1 MPKIRKKTTNRAKT
15 NDRAKLKHKVKESR
29 KKKVKAAKK
38 NPQWKSKHKKD
49 PGIPNDFP
57 YKDQIL
63 AEVAEQ
69 RRVAAEE
76 KQKRKEEKRLLT
88 ARAKAGLSNEEG
100 DDAVS
105 QEQMEV
111 DHDDELELTG
121 KDRLNVG
128 SDGIASLSAK
138 LVNKALKPRP
148 KPVEVEEED
157 EEEEEDDVPVLINR
171 DLPNL
176 KSVLDSADVIVQV
189 LDARDPMSCRS
200 LHLEMLAKES
210 GKKMLLVVNKI
221 DACPREAVASWTAYL
236 RSEYPALLFRSATAF
251 LPAGPEQVNVKA
263 KGKGKG
269 KVTVPA
275 DDAVGVDSVLECLGQ
290 WAQEKRNEV
299 PLTVAVVGIT
309 NVGKSSFV
317 NSLLRKRALPV
328 YSLSSSSRGPTTTEL
343 PQETT
348 LEVAGKQIRFIDTP
362 GLSFAAHDDEEEG
375 HAQDQNEIRGR
386 DILLRNKGRIDRL
399 KDPSFPVAHI
409 VARGNAEDLMLLY
422 SIPAFAKGDAEAFLS
437 GVARANQL
445 IKKKGQLDLTGA
457 ARIVLRDW
465 SLGKLA
471 RYTTASAPAPSSD
484 NAALDVAKLYANDE
498 PILASLK
505 TRKEMRKAGG
515 VVKFSPGAVETRK
528 VAVDEPWVGLAGED
542 DEEGEE
548 SEEDDL
554 EVGQDE
560 EDEDEECDLD
570 EEDDEEE
577 EMDEGEDTDDDE
589 DDEEDTP
596 PPFSNK
602 QKRKRGAEPAPPA
615 PPSKKVAFAADP
627 KTSKQARKAGSLK
640 IKAQQQKPAP
650 VPAKKV
656 EEPKQPLK
664 AVETAKSKLPVKE
677 KKVVEKKVANV
688 AAKKAK
694 GSKPA
699 KSPTTKG
706 PEAYD
711 FSKFF

>member
-76 KQKRKEEKRLLT
+76 KQKRKEEKRLLA

-251 LPAGPEQVNVKA
+251 LPTGPEQVNVKA

-515 VVKFSPGAVETRK
+515 VVKFSAGAVETRK

-589 DDEEDTP
+589 DDEEDTL

-602 QKRKRGAEPAPPA
+602 QKRKRSAEPAPPA

>member
-76 KQKRKEEKRLLT
+76 KQKRKEEKRLLA

-560 EDEDEECDLD
+560 EDEDEEGDLD

-589 DDEEDTP
+589 DDEEDTL

-602 QKRKRGAEPAPPA
+602 QKRKRSAEPAPPA

>member
-76 KQKRKEEKRLLT
+76 KQKRKEEKRLLA

-148 KPVEVEEED
+148 KLVEVEEAD
-157 EEEEEDDVPVLINR
+157 EEEEDSVPVLINR

-176 KSVLDSADVIVQV
+176 KSALDSADVIVQV

-251 LPAGPEQVNVKA
+251 LPTGPEQVNVKA

-560 EDEDEECDLD
+560 EDEDEEGDLD

-602 QKRKRGAEPAPPA
+602 QKRKRSAEPAPPA

>member
-76 KQKRKEEKRLLT
+76 KQKRKEEKRLLA

-148 KPVEVEEED
+148 KLVEVEEAD
-157 EEEEEDDVPVLINR
+157 EEEEDSVPVLINR

-176 KSVLDSADVIVQV
+176 KSALDSADVIVQV

-560 EDEDEECDLD
+560 EDEDEEGDLD

>member
-148 KPVEVEEED
+148 KLVEVEEAD
-157 EEEEEDDVPVLINR
+157 EEEEDSVPVLINR

-176 KSVLDSADVIVQV
+176 KSALDSADVIVQV

-251 LPAGPEQVNVKA
+251 LPTGPEQVNVKA

-515 VVKFSPGAVETRK
+515 VVKFSAGAVETRK

-560 EDEDEECDLD
+560 EDEDEEGDLD

-589 DDEEDTP
+589 DDEEDTL

-602 QKRKRGAEPAPPA
+602 QKRKRSAEPAPPA

>member
-76 KQKRKEEKRLLT
+76 KQKRKEEKRLLA

-148 KPVEVEEED
+148 KLVEVEEAD
-157 EEEEEDDVPVLINR
+157 EEEEDSVPVLINR

-176 KSVLDSADVIVQV
+176 KSALDSADVIVQV

-290 WAQEKRNEV
+290 WAQEK
-299 PLTVAVVGIT
+299 
-309 NVGKSSFV
+309 K
-317 NSLLRKRALPV
+317 
-328 YSLSSSSRGPTTTEL
+328 
-343 PQETT
+343 
-348 LEVAGKQIRFIDTP
+348 
-362 GLSFAAHDDEEEG
+362 
-375 HAQDQNEIRGR
+375 
-386 DILLRNKGRIDRL
+386 
-399 KDPSFPVAHI
+399 
-409 VARGNAEDLMLLY
+409 
-422 SIPAFAKGDAEAFLS
+422 
-437 GVARANQL
+437 
-445 IKKKGQLDLTGA
+445 
-457 ARIVLRDW
+457 
-465 SLGKLA
+465 
-471 RYTTASAPAPSSD
+471 
-484 NAALDVAKLYANDE
+484 
-498 PILASLK
+498 
-505 TRKEMRKAGG
+505 
-515 VVKFSPGAVETRK
+515 
-528 VAVDEPWVGLAGED
+528 
-542 DEEGEE
+542 
-548 SEEDDL
+548 
-554 EVGQDE
+554 
-560 EDEDEECDLD
+560 
-570 EEDDEEE
+570 
-577 EMDEGEDTDDDE
+577 
-589 DDEEDTP
+589 
-596 PPFSNK
+596 
-602 QKRKRGAEPAPPA
+602 KRGATYCRCRWYHECRQKLFRELAATETSSARLFPLLVVSRTDDYRAP
-615 PPSKKVAFAADP
+615 SGNH
-627 KTSKQARKAGSLK
+627 AGSGR
-640 IKAQQQKPAP
+640 
-650 VPAKKV
+650 
-656 EEPKQPLK
+656 E
-664 AVETAKSKLPVKE
+664 
-677 KKVVEKKVANV
+677 ANTV
-688 AAKKAK
+688 YRY
-694 GSKPA
+694 PW
-699 KSPTTKG
+699 TLICCTR
-706 PEAYD
+706 
-711 FSKFF
+711 

>member
-251 LPAGPEQVNVKA
+251 LPTGPEQVNVKA

-560 EDEDEECDLD
+560 EDEDEEGDLD

-589 DDEEDTP
+589 DDEEDTL

-602 QKRKRGAEPAPPA
+602 QKRKRSAEPAPPA

>member
-1 MPKIRKKTTNRAKT
+1 
-15 NDRAKLKHKVKESR
+15 
-29 KKKVKAAKK
+29 
-38 NPQWKSKHKKD
+38 
-49 PGIPNDFP
+49 
-57 YKDQIL
+57 
-63 AEVAEQ
+63 
-69 RRVAAEE
+69 
-76 KQKRKEEKRLLT
+76 
-88 ARAKAGLSNEEG
+88 
-100 DDAVS
+100 
-105 QEQMEV
+105 
-111 DHDDELELTG
+111 
-121 KDRLNVG
+121 
-128 SDGIASLSAK
+128 
-138 LVNKALKPRP
+138 
-148 KPVEVEEED
+148 
-157 EEEEEDDVPVLINR
+157 
-171 DLPNL
+171 
-176 KSVLDSADVIVQV
+176 
-189 LDARDPMSCRS
+189 
-200 LHLEMLAKES
+200 
-210 GKKMLLVVNKI
+210 
-221 DACPREAVASWTAYL
+221 
-236 RSEYPALLFRSATAF
+236 
-251 LPAGPEQVNVKA
+251 
-263 KGKGKG
+263 
-269 KVTVPA
+269 
-275 DDAVGVDSVLECLGQ
+275 
-290 WAQEKRNEV
+290 
-299 PLTVAVVGIT
+299 
-309 NVGKSSFV
+309 
-317 NSLLRKRALPV
+317 
-328 YSLSSSSRGPTTTEL
+328 
-343 PQETT
+343 
-348 LEVAGKQIRFIDTP
+348 
-362 GLSFAAHDDEEEG
+362 
-375 HAQDQNEIRGR
+375 
-386 DILLRNKGRIDRL
+386 
-399 KDPSFPVAHI
+399 
-409 VARGNAEDLMLLY
+409 MLLY

-560 EDEDEECDLD
+560 EDEDEEGDLD

-589 DDEEDTP
+589 DDEEDTL

>member
-29 KKKVKAAKK
+29 KKKAKAAKK

-57 YKDQIL
+57 YKEQIL

-76 KQKRKEEKRLLT
+76 KQKRKEEKRLLA
-88 ARAKAGLSNEEG
+88 ARAKAGLSNE
-100 DDAVS
+100 DSDNAVS
-105 QEQMEV
+105 DAGQPQERMAV
-111 DHDDELELTG
+111 DHDEPEVTG

-157 EEEEEDDVPVLINR
+157 EEEEDNVPVLINR

-176 KSVLDSADVIVQV
+176 KSVLDSADVIIQV
-189 LDARDPMSCRS
+189 LDARDPISCRS
-200 LHLEMLAKES
+200 QHLETLAKENE
-210 GKKMLLVVNKI
+210 KKMLLVVNKI

-236 RSEYPALLFRSATAF
+236 RSDYPALLFRSATAF
-251 LPAGPEQVNVKA
+251 LPAGPEQVNAKV
-263 KGKGKG
+263 KGKGKA
-269 KVTVPA
+269 KVTIPA

-290 WAQEKRNEV
+290 WAQEKKNEM
-299 PLTVAVVGIT
+299 PLVVAVVGIT

-328 YSLSSSSRGPTTTEL
+328 YSLSSSSRGPTTTDL

-348 LEVAGKQIRFIDTP
+348 LEVAGKQIRLIDTP
-362 GLSFAAHDDEEEG
+362 GLSFAANDNTEEG
-375 HAQDQNEIRGR
+375 QAHDQNETRGR

-399 KDPSFPVAHI
+399 KDHSFPIAHI

-422 SIPAFAKGDAEAFLS
+422 SIPAFAKGDADAFLS

-471 RYTTASAPAPSSD
+471 RYTTASSPAPSSD
-484 NAALDVAKLYANDE
+484 NAALDAAKLYTNDE

-505 TRKEMRKAGG
+505 TRREMRKAGG
-515 VVKFSPGAVETRK
+515 VVKFSAGAVDTRK
-528 VAVDEPWVGLAGED
+528 VAVDEPWVGLVGED
-542 DEEGEE
+542 DEDEGEE
-548 SEEDDL
+548 SEEDGS
-554 EVGQDE
+554 EVDQDEEDE
-560 EDEDEECDLD
+560 EDEDEE
-570 EEDDEEE
+570 DDEE
-577 EMDEGEDTDDDE
+577 EMDEGEDTDDHE
-589 DDEEDTP
+589 DDEEDAP
-596 PPFSNK
+596 PPPSNK

-615 PPSKKVAFAADP
+615 PPLKRVAFAADP
-627 KTSKQARKAGSLK
+627 KTTKQAHKAGSPKL
-640 IKAQQQKPAP
+640 KAQQQKPAP
-650 VPAKKV
+650 IPAKKV

-664 AVETAKSKLPVKE
+664 AVETTKSKLLVKE

-699 KSPTTKG
+699 KSPTTEG

>member
-76 KQKRKEEKRLLT
+76 KQKRKEEKRLLA

-148 KPVEVEEED
+148 KLVEVEEAD
-157 EEEEEDDVPVLINR
+157 EEEEDSVPVLINR

-176 KSVLDSADVIVQV
+176 KSALDSADVIVQV

-515 VVKFSPGAVETRK
+515 VVKFSAGAVETRK

-560 EDEDEECDLD
+560 EDEDEEGDLD

-589 DDEEDTP
+589 DDEEDTL

-602 QKRKRGAEPAPPA
+602 QKRKRSAEPAPPA